1 MLLAGSVFYLL
12 VIFGVMLARGISIEP
27 QWVVL
32 ALLLIAVAMGRGG
45 QFIKDWAPFLVLF
58 FAYEAMRGFAAKTG
72 FAPHDLSGLERLLFA
87 GNLPTMVLQQ
97 NFYDPHAVRPQDVV
111 ALVLYFM
118 HFPLPIVVGFIF
130 WTRSREH
137 YWRFI
142 SALLLMSF
150 LAFLTYL
157 FYPSVP
163 PRLQFPHQ
171 VHWVTDET
179 VKKLFN
185 NYYISPIYS
194 HLNPN
199 QFAAF
204 PSLHAAFPLL
214 AASYAWNRYRALS
227 IGLAIWTAGVWT
239 AIVYLGEHYFVDAL
253 AGLIYAAVA
262 ALLVEVGAGRFRPP
276 RRASGSW
283 CEGMRVLTTSA
294 AMKRARGSM
303 RCAS

>member
-1 MLLAGSVFYLL
+1 MLLIGSVLYLV

-32 ALLLIAVAMGRGG
+32 ALLLIALAMGRGG
-45 QFIKDWAPFLVLF
+45 QFIKDWTPFLVLF

-72 FAPHDLSGLERLLFA
+72 LAPHDLSGIERLLF
-87 GNLPTMVLQQ
+87 GGTLPTLFLQQ
-97 NFYDPHAVRPQDVV
+97 HFYDPQSVRPQDVV
-111 ALVLYFM
+111 ALVLYFL

-142 SALLLMSF
+142 SALLLMSVI
-150 LAFLTYL
+150 AFLTYL
-157 FYPSVP
+157 VFPSAP
-163 PRLQFPHQ
+163 PRLQFKGT

-179 VKKLFN
+179 VRKLFN

-199 QFAAF
+199 QYAAF
-204 PSLHAAFPLL
+204 PSLHAAFPLVS
-214 AASYAWNRYRALS
+214 AVYAWNRYRALAV
-227 IGLAIWTAGVWT
+227 GLAIWTAGVWI

-253 AGLIYAAVA
+253 AGLVYAAVA
-262 ALLVEVGAGRFRPP
+262 AVLVELVAGRFRLP
-276 RRASGSW
+276 RRA
-283 CEGMRVLTTSA
+283 
-294 AMKRARGSM
+294 
-303 RCAS
+303 

>member
-1 MLLAGSVFYLL
+1 MLLIGSVLYLL

-58 FAYEAMRGFAAKTG
+58 FAYEAMRGFAGQTG
-72 FAPHDLSGLERLLFA
+72 FRHHDLSGMERALF
-87 GNLPTMVLQQ
+87 GGGLPTVWLQQ
-97 NFYDPHAVRPQDVV
+97 AFYDPETVRIQDVV
-111 ALVLYFM
+111 SLVLYFM
-118 HFPLPIVVGFIF
+118 HFPLPIVVGFVF

-142 SALLLMSF
+142 TALLAMSF

-163 PRLQFPHQ
+163 PRLQFPAEAANAATS

-179 VKKLFN
+179 VKKLFSG
-185 NYYISPIYS
+185 YYISPIYS

-199 QFAAF
+199 QYAAF

-214 AASYAWNRYRALS
+214 AAVYAWRRYRALAV
-227 IGLAIWTAGVWT
+227 GLGLWTAAVWI

-253 AGLIYAAVA
+253 AGLAYAAVA
-262 ALLVEVGAGRFRPP
+262 ALVVEGVAGRFAGRFRLP
-276 RRASGSW
+276 
-283 CEGMRVLTTSA
+283 
-294 AMKRARGSM
+294 KRA
-303 RCAS
+303 

>member
-1 MLLAGSVFYLL
+1 ML
-12 VIFGVMLARGISIEP
+12 IFGVMLARGISIEP

-45 QFIKDWAPFLVLF
+45 QFIKDWTPFLVLF

-72 FAPHDLSGLERLLFA
+72 LAPHDLSGAERLLF
-87 GNLPTMVLQQ
+87 GGTLPTQFLQQ
-97 NFYDPHAVRPQDVV
+97 HFYDVHSVQPQDVV
-111 ALVLYFM
+111 ALVLYFL

-157 FYPSVP
+157 VYPSAP
-163 PRLQFPHQ
+163 PRLQFPNS

-179 VKKLFN
+179 VKKLLN
-185 NYYISPIYS
+185 KYYISPISNSYYISPIYS

-199 QFAAF
+199 QYAAF

-214 AASYAWNRYRALS
+214 AALYAWNRYRALS
-227 IGLAIWTAGVWT
+227 VALAIWTAAVWI

-253 AGLIYAAVA
+253 AGLVYAAAAA
-262 ALLVEVGAGRFRPP
+262 ALVELVAGRFNRGPPRNRRFRGVIRLP
-276 RRASGSW
+276 RRA
-283 CEGMRVLTTSA
+283 
-294 AMKRARGSM
+294 
-303 RCAS
+303 

>member
-1 MLLAGSVFYLL
+1 MLLAASTFYLL

-163 PRLQFPHQ
+163 PRLQFPDQ

-276 RRASGSW
+276 RRA
-283 CEGMRVLTTSA
+283 
-294 AMKRARGSM
+294 
-303 RCAS
+303 

>member
-1 MLLAGSVFYLL
+1 MLLAASTFYLL

-163 PRLQFPHQ
+163 PRLQFPDQ

-239 AIVYLGEHYFVDAL
+239 GIVYLGEHYFVDAL

-276 RRASGSW
+276 RRA
-283 CEGMRVLTTSA
+283 
-294 AMKRARGSM
+294 
-303 RCAS
+303 

>member
-1 MLLAGSVFYLL
+1 LRRLPPRLLLVASVFYLL
-12 VIFGVMLARGISIEP
+12 LIFGVMLARGISIEP

-45 QFIKDWAPFLVLF
+45 QFIKDWTPFLVLF

-72 FAPHDLSGLERLLFA
+72 FPPHDLSGIERPLF
-87 GNLPTMVLQQ
+87 GGTLPTLFLQQ
-97 NFYDPHAVRPQDVV
+97 HFYDVHSVEPQDAV

-137 YWRFI
+137 YWRFV

-157 FYPSVP
+157 VFPSTP
-163 PRLQFPHQ
+163 PRLQFPHS

-185 NYYISPIYS
+185 NYYISPVYS

-199 QFAAF
+199 QYAAF
-204 PSLHAAFPLL
+204 PSLHAAFPLVSAL
-214 AASYAWNRYRALS
+214 YAWNRYRALS
-227 IGLAIWTAGVWT
+227 VGLAIWTAGVWI

-253 AGLIYAAVA
+253 AGLVYAAVA
-262 ALLVEVGAGRFRPP
+262 AVVVELVAGRFGKLRLA
-276 RRASGSW
+276 RRA
-283 CEGMRVLTTSA
+283 
-294 AMKRARGSM
+294 
-303 RCAS
+303 

>member
-1 MLLAGSVFYLL
+1 MLLIGSVLYLL

-32 ALLLIAVAMGRGG
+32 ALLLIALAMGRGG
-45 QFIKDWAPFLVLF
+45 QFIKDWTPFLVLF

-72 FAPHDLSGLERLLFA
+72 LAPHDLSGMERLLF
-87 GNLPTMVLQQ
+87 GGTLPTLLLQQ
-97 NFYDPHAVRPQDVV
+97 HFYDAQSVRPQDVV
-111 ALVLYFM
+111 ALVLYFL

-150 LAFLTYL
+150 IAFLTYL
-157 FYPSVP
+157 VYPSAP
-163 PRLQFPHQ
+163 PRLQYPKT

-199 QFAAF
+199 KYAAF
-204 PSLHAAFPLL
+204 PSLHAAFPLVS
-214 AASYAWNRYRALS
+214 AVYAWNRYRALS
-227 IGLAIWTAGVWT
+227 VGLAIWTAGVWI

-253 AGLIYAAVA
+253 AGLVYAAVA
-262 ALLVEVGAGRFRPP
+262 AVLVELVAGRFKGVIRLP
-276 RRASGSW
+276 RRA
-283 CEGMRVLTTSA
+283 
-294 AMKRARGSM
+294 
-303 RCAS
+303 

>member
-1 MLLAGSVFYLL
+1 MLLAASTFYLL

-45 QFIKDWAPFLVLF
+45 QFIKDWAP
-58 FAYEAMRGFAAKTG
+58 
-72 FAPHDLSGLERLLFA
+72 
-87 GNLPTMVLQQ
+87 
-97 NFYDPHAVRPQDVV
+97 
-111 ALVLYFM
+111 
-118 HFPLPIVVGFIF
+118 IVVRFIF

-204 PSLHAAFPLL
+204 P
-214 AASYAWNRYRALS
+214 
-227 IGLAIWTAGVWT
+227 
-239 AIVYLGEHYFVDAL
+239 
-253 AGLIYAAVA
+253 
-262 ALLVEVGAGRFRPP
+262 
-276 RRASGSW
+276 
-283 CEGMRVLTTSA
+283 
-294 AMKRARGSM
+294 
-303 RCAS
+303 

>member
-1 MLLAGSVFYLL
+1 MLLAASTFYLL

-276 RRASGSW
+276 RRA
-283 CEGMRVLTTSA
+283 
-294 AMKRARGSM
+294 
-303 RCAS
+303 

>member
-1 MLLAGSVFYLL
+1 MLLAASTFYLL

-111 ALVLYFM
+111 ELVLYFM

-276 RRASGSW
+276 RRA
-283 CEGMRVLTTSA
+283 
-294 AMKRARGSM
+294 
-303 RCAS
+303 

>member
-1 MLLAGSVFYLL
+1 MLLAASTFYLL

-142 SALLLMSF
+142 SALLLISF

-163 PRLQFPHQ
+163 PRLQFPDQ

-276 RRASGSW
+276 RRA
-283 CEGMRVLTTSA
+283 
-294 AMKRARGSM
+294 
-303 RCAS
+303 

>member
-1 MLLAGSVFYLL
+1 MLLAASTFYLL

-97 NFYDPHAVRPQDVV
+97 NFYDPKSVRPQDVA

-214 AASYAWNRYRALS
+214 AATYAWNRYRSLA

-253 AGLIYAAVA
+253 AGLLYAAVA
-262 ALLVEVGAGRFRPP
+262 ALLVEVVAGRFNRGP
-276 RRASGSW
+276 REITDFVG
-283 CEGMRVLTTSA
+283 
-294 AMKRARGSM
+294 
-303 RCAS
+303 

>member
-276 RRASGSW
+276 RRA
-283 CEGMRVLTTSA
+283 
-294 AMKRARGSM
+294 
-303 RCAS
+303 

>member
-1 MLLAGSVFYLL
+1 MLW
-12 VIFGVMLARGISIEP
+12 RGISIEP
-27 QWVVL
+27 EWVVL
-32 ALLLIAVAMGRGG
+32 ALLLIAIALGRGRS
-45 QFIKDWAPFLVLF
+45 FIVDWLPFLILF
-58 FAYEAMRGFAAKTG
+58 LAYEEMRGFAAKTG
-72 FAPHDLSGLERLLFA
+72 FAPHDLSGLERAVFGGA
-87 GNLPTMVLQQ
+87 IPTLVLQHA
-97 NFYDPHAVRPQDVV
+97 FYHPGVVSPQDVIGMV
-111 ALVLYFM
+111 FYFM

-204 PSLHAAFPLL
+204 TSLHAAFPLL
-214 AASYAWNRYRALS
+214 AATYAWNRYRSLA

-239 AIVYLGEHYFVDAL
+239 VIVYLGEHYFVDAL

-262 ALLVEVGAGRFRPP
+262 ALLVEVVAGRFRPP
-276 RRASGSW
+276 RPA
-283 CEGMRVLTTSA
+283 
-294 AMKRARGSM
+294 
-303 RCAS
+303 